1 MVSRSFSRI
10 NISKYVSLTQSQ
22 YGFSQYLQLAS
33 VLPLDTNIY
42 GLGEVVASSGFR
54 RKIGPVG
61 GTIQT
66 MWARDV
72 GVVDHVDENV

>member
-1 MVSRSFSRI
+1 
-10 NISKYVSLTQSQ
+10 
-22 YGFSQYLQLAS
+22 LQLAS